1 MLEYVDRSYLRSDD
15 FARTLYLSQLM
26 QAEGMKTAMEA
37 HRRNMPYCMGSLI
50 WQLNDVW
57 PCASWSGIDYYG
69 RWKAMHYFVRKA
81 CEPVVVSPYIQGD
94 TLDIFVVS
102 DLRQPLRGVMK
113 LTLTDFSGNKLKSS
127 SHPVTV
133 GAAASQRALRY
144 GVRAYLTP
152 ATRCWSANS
161 GPTRPRTGLCSISR
175 R

>member
-1 MLEYVDRSYLRSDD
+1 
-15 FARTLYLSQLM
+15 
-26 QAEGMKTAMEA
+26 
-37 HRRNMPYCMGSLI
+37 
-50 WQLNDVW
+50 
-57 PCASWSGIDYYG
+57 
-69 RWKAMHYFVRKA
+69 MHYFVRKA

-144 GVRAYLTP
+144 GVRDYLDGTDPGNAVLVCEFRSDKTAYR
-152 ATRCWSANS
+152 A
-161 GPTRPRTGLCSISR
+161 SR

>member
-1 MLEYVDRSYLRSDD
+1 
-15 FARTLYLSQLM
+15 
-26 QAEGMKTAMEA
+26 MEA

-102 DLRQPLRGVMK
+102 DLRKPLRGVMK
-113 LTLTDFSGNKLKSS
+113 LTLTDFSGNELKSS

-144 GVRAYLTP
+144 GVRDYLDGADPGASTATLHQILIQGRSFIDRGCTVEDEPKMAEDLSAEKSKP
-152 ATRCWSANS
+152 AVS
-161 GPTRPRTGLCSISR
+161 PP
-175 R
+175 